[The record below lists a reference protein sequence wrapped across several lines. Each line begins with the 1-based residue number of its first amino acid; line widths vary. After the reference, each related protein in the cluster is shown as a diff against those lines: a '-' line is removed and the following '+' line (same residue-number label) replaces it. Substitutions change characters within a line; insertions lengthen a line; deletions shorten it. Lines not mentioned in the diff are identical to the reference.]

1 MFGNGC
7 SLGCRN
13 EEGHRDPLLQAATV
27 SGSEEAL
34 AVAVARSLA
43 RVEAWMARA
52 SAGISHQGAE
62 PKPAPTEKPETA
74 EPVEPEIEAPAEPL
88 PVVHVEAR
96 CYLLVISTWLTWP
109 GFGATRGTR
118 AQSGDSRA

>member
-1 MFGNGC
+1 MRGTKKDTEIPFYK
-7 SLGCRN
+7 
-13 EEGHRDPLLQAATV
+13 PLLFQDPK
-27 SGSEEAL
+27 
-34 AVAVARSLA
+34 

-88 PVVHVEAR
+88 PVVHVEAWVQ
-96 CYLLVISTWLTWP
+96 L
-109 GFGATRGTR
+109 
-118 AQSGDSRA
+118 